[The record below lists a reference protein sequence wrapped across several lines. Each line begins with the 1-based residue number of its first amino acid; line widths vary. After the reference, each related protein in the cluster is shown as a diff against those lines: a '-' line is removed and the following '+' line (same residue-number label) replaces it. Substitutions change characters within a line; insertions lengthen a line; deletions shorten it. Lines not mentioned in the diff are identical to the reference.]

1 MELTKEIFIEGNLI
15 EKSTIKLYYKG
26 KFTRVYSNEVFI
38 VFGYGLGWKNIK
50 EQKMTW
56 LNDCFYTE
64 IQLEDFGILN
74 FCFKNDFGTWDN
86 NNGQDYS
93 VNVVENTSNVENF
106 LFENKNETE
115 ENNVEKIIE
124 TETITFN
131 EIKVE
136 NSEKE
141 KKFQEKENKKSFEE
155 LLDKDDSLETHE
167 KENKDN
173 LKVKKYTKEIKKEK
187 FKRATDKKDKKNR
200 HQKKIEKTKPTF
212 KDSKAILDNEESLF
226 EFVNNSKN
234 KENKFTVDNIIEKEI
249 KTTQKPKRK
258 TKKEKSKA
266 NFKRYKRNKIR
277 NIIRIISLLILIS
290 GIICLILYLLEKK
303 EMENRTDNLLNTVEI
318 DESQITESDDI
329 AFEVTERMLQVREL
343 NIQQPDL
350 KGWVEI
356 EGTNINYPLMQCY
369 DNEFYMNHDYK
380 REYSRWG
387 SLFADKD
394 YDWSIPSS
402 NLLIYGHNFSD
413 GVMLS
418 DLLKYADK
426 SFYEAHPVI
435 KLTTPEED
443 AEYEIIAV
451 FYSRLYY
458 KSEKNV
464 FRYYFFVNA
473 EDEAA
478 FNEFVFNAK
487 AASIYDTGKTAEY
500 GDQLLTLS
508 TCEYSQEDGRFAV
521 VARKIK

>member
-1 MELTKEIFIEGNLI
+1 M
-15 EKSTIKLYYKG
+15 
-26 KFTRVYSNEVFI
+26 
-38 VFGYGLGWKNIK
+38 
-50 EQKMTW
+50 
-56 LNDCFYTE
+56 
-64 IQLEDFGILN
+64 
-74 FCFKNDFGTWDN
+74 
-86 NNGQDYS
+86 
-93 VNVVENTSNVENF
+93 
-106 LFENKNETE
+106 
-115 ENNVEKIIE
+115 
-124 TETITFN
+124 
-131 EIKVE
+131 
-136 NSEKE
+136 
-141 KKFQEKENKKSFEE
+141 
-155 LLDKDDSLETHE
+155 DD
-167 KENKDN
+167 
-173 LKVKKYTKEIKKEK
+173 
-187 FKRATDKKDKKNR
+187 
-200 HQKKIEKTKPTF
+200 
-212 KDSKAILDNEESLF
+212 EESLF